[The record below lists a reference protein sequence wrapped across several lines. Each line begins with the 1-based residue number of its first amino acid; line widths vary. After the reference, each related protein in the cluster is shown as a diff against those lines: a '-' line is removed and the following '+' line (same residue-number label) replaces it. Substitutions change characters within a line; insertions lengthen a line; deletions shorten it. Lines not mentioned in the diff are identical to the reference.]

1 LEDFSQINLC
11 WSEKAMRF
19 LLSEEAMTILRSRE
33 AMVFL
38 FSLCIL
44 STSLMTLVVM
54 QIPASIHQAQM
65 FNIQLLVG
73 GKVNQRH

>member
-1 LEDFSQINLC
+1 LEDVSQIRLC
-11 WSEKAMRF
+11 WSEEAMRF
-19 LLSEEAMTILRSRE
+19 LLSKEAMSILHSRE

-44 STSLMTLVVM
+44 STRLMALVVM
-54 QIPASIHQAQM
+54 HIPASIHQAQM

-73 GKVNQRH
+73 GKDNQRH